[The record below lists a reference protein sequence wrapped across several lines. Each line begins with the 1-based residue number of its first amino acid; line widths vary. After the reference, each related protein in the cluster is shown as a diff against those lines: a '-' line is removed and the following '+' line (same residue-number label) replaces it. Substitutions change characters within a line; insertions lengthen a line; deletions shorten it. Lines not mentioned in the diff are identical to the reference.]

1 MVGSLGGDAVAVE
14 AIHHALS
21 RPVEIN
27 SDNGFIGRPGTR
39 LFVSDDYVLKV
50 RNEYSIV
57 CEQARLWCSRQII
70 RESSWRIY
78 HPSRTWVVLRGD
90 EGCATA
96 NITRRLPTLAAQL
109 NAPGLGSP
117 VSWLIRLSRFY
128 FNFLQQHQLRQDEG
142 LTNYGIDQ
150 GMLWYLDDDIYQ
162 PDQGIGFSHSLAGF
176 LRGLEG
182 LDEADCQALG
192 AELRQLALTIGP
204 NGAETLWQQ
213 LQDAFMP
220 EHREPLR
227 AALGRGLVSRSKAA
241 ARLDLDQP
249 VVVLADIHANGPAL
263 DAVLAAVQ
271 RDGYSQM
278 LVLGDIVGYGPD
290 PGYCVDRIA
299 ATGALVIRGNH
310 DQAAGSGTPGQGFS
324 RAAGWSVPWTWQML
338 SVGQRAWLLELPLCL
353 RQAGMMAVH
362 GAPQDPN
369 FYNAYVYAM
378 TSESNLEHMVDNG
391 IGLCFHGHSHM
402 PGCWYRDHVGRSGFS
417 RDQELAVDERGH
429 YLVCPGSVGQPRDG
443 TRDASYLVWWPREGR
458 VRWQSISY
466 DHEGL
471 LARLARN
478 GFPDFVMRLFSGPV
492 AGG

>member
-1 MVGSLGGDAVAVE
+1 MVGSLGDDAVAVE

-50 RNEYSIV
+50 RNEYAIA
-57 CEQARLWCSRQII
+57 CEQARLWCSRQIL

-78 HPSRTWVVLRGD
+78 HPSRTWMVLRTD
-90 EGCATA
+90 KGCATA
-96 NITRRLPTLAAQL
+96 NITRRLPTLASQL
-109 NAPGLGSP
+109 SEPGEIPALG
-117 VSWLIRLSRFY
+117 WLIRLSRFY
-128 FNFLQQHQLRQDEG
+128 FDFLQQHQLRQDEG

-162 PDQGIGFSHSLAGF
+162 PDQGIGFSHSLAGY

-182 LDEADCQALG
+182 LDEADCQVLG

-213 LQDAFMP
+213 LQDAFIP
-220 EHREPLR
+220 EHRESLR
-227 AALGRGLVSRSKAA
+227 VALGRGLVSRSQAVR
-241 ARLDLDQP
+241 RLDLSQP

-263 DAVLAAVQ
+263 DAVLDEVQ
-271 RDGYSQM
+271 REGYTQM
-278 LVLGDIVGYGPD
+278 MVLGDIVGYGPD

-299 ATGALVIRGNH
+299 ASGALVIRGNH

-338 SVGQRAWLLELPLCL
+338 SIGQRSWLMELPLCL
-353 RQAGMMAVH
+353 RQEDIMAVH

-369 FYNAYVYAM
+369 FFNAYVYAM
-378 TSESNLEHMVDNG
+378 TSDSNLEHMADNG

-402 PGCWYRDHVGRSGFS
+402 PGCWYRDRVGRSGFS
-417 RDQELAVDERGH
+417 REAELILDERGH

-443 TRDASYLVWWPREGR
+443 TRDASYLVWWPQQRR
-458 VRWQSISY
+458 VRWHSVSY
-466 DHEGL
+466 DHHGL
-471 LARLARN
+471 LGRLAAG
-478 GFPDFVMRLFSGPV
+478 GFPDYVVRLFSGPR